1 VLKITV
7 SETAT
12 EDRWILQG
20 RLVGPWVGELKK
32 VWQNAHRGGKPPR
45 CVFDLNDV
53 TFMEKA
59 GDKLLR
65 VLAKQHVKFEASGI
79 YVRGVLSQLL
89 GKRTLS

>member
-1 VLKITV
+1 MLKITV

-32 VWQNAHRGGKPPR
+32 VWQNAQRGGKQPR

-53 TFMEKA
+53 TCVDKA
-59 GDKLLR
+59 GEKTIAGTR
-65 VLAKQHVKFEASGI
+65 KATREI
-79 YVRGVLSQLL
+79 RG
-89 GKRTLS
+89 